1 MKWLIQITT
10 VVRSTYRHKCR
21 YEWVLSLGQT
31 QGLNTVKTR
40 RKKIP
45 SYKTAATAIQYPYY
59 LSWSDK
65 IELVW
70 LSKNDRISVLPLPK

>member
-1 MKWLIQITT
+1 
-10 VVRSTYRHKCR
+10 
-21 YEWVLSLGQT
+21 
-31 QGLNTVKTR
+31 LNTVKTR